1 MFLADNTLAYKPVFL
16 NLERNVERETET
28 FSVPPLYTCKLFVYS
43 WLPISPHPLY
53 PTYPLRVMPLPTGPA
68 ASWTPSVIFT
78 LFEGRRV
85 ITATTLSILAL
96 PCSKILPEN
105 TGSATRAP
113 DSKFGDPRSIP
124 SSRQHLCCYVTGAVT
139 GGLEPT

>member
-1 MFLADNTLAYKPVFL
+1 MFLTDDILAYKPVFL
-16 NLERNVERETET
+16 NLVRNVERETET

-53 PTYPLRVMPLPTGPA
+53 QTYPCALRVMPLPTGPA

-78 LFEGRRV
+78 LFEQGRV

-96 PCSKILPEN
+96 
-105 TGSATRAP
+105 
-113 DSKFGDPRSIP
+113 
-124 SSRQHLCCYVTGAVT
+124 LC
-139 GGLEPT
+139 